1 MRLQRRG
8 GIRCLAVCL
17 LFLLDAAAPFTQAA
31 DLSDTTPRTAVI
43 SAFEPEWVLLRT
55 ALHDR
60 KEYTLNGTNFVT
72 GTIEGKP
79 VLLFLSGISMV
90 NAAMTTQ
97 FALDHFVIERIV
109 FSGIAGGADP
119 RLAIGDVV
127 VPAEWSEYLESVFA
141 REVKEG
147 KGGYELPP
155 YAAATSTH
163 YGMMFPQPVQIAQG
177 HEPPK
182 KVTWFHVDP
191 AMLNIARAIA
201 KTTRLHDCAQQQCL
215 SHKPKVVVGGNGV
228 SGQAFVDNKAF
239 RQYAHSAFEAEVI
252 DMESAAVAH
261 VAYVNAKPFIAFRT
275 LSDLAGGGAAKNEM
289 DTFFQVAADNAG
301 AVVIAFLKALH

>member
-1 MRLQRRG
+1 MWLQRRVG
-8 GIRCLAVCL
+8 TGVLAACL
-17 LFLLDAAAPFTQAA
+17 LFLLNAGASSAWAT
-31 DLSDTTPRTAVI
+31 DLCDSTPRTAVI
-43 SAFEPEWVLLRT
+43 SAFEPEWQLLRA

-79 VLLFLSGISMV
+79 VLLFLSGISMI

-97 FALDHFVIERIV
+97 FALDHFAIERIV

-119 RLAIGDVV
+119 ALAIGDVV
-127 VPAEWSEYLESVFA
+127 VPSEWSEYLESVFA
-141 REVKEG
+141 REVKG
-147 KGGYELPP
+147 SYELPP

-163 YGMMFPQPVQIAQG
+163 YGMIFPQPVQIAQG
-177 HEPPK
+177 HAPPK
-182 KVTWFHVDP
+182 KVTWFHVDR
-191 AMLNIARAIA
+191 AMLDVARAVA
-201 KTTRLHDCAQQQCL
+201 STTTLHDCAQQQCL
-215 SHKPKVVVGGNGV
+215 NHKPKVVVGGNGV

-239 RQYAHSAFEAEVI
+239 RQYARSAFQAEVI

-261 VAYVNAKPFIAFRT
+261 VAYVNTKPFIAFRT
-275 LSDLAGGGAAKNEM
+275 LSDLAGGGAGKNEM